1 MQRSQS
7 SGDTE
12 RRMPHALQEL
22 EDEAIHVIRECA
34 GTLERAA
41 ILFSGGKDSVVVAQ
55 LTIRAFHPAPC
66 PFPLLH
72 IDTGHN
78 FFETLEF
85 RDQFAARTGLQLIVK
100 RVQDS
105 IDRGTAKEE
114 QGPQPSRNAIQ
125 SVTLLEAI
133 KELKLDACLG
143 GARRDEEKARAK
155 ERFFS
160 HRSTFGNW
168 SPKTQRPEVW
178 EQYNTRKNHGENF
191 RVFPIS
197 NWTEE
202 DVYAYIKQH
211 QLPLPSLYFAHR
223 RDLVRRDGVLMA
235 KTPWLADLPG
245 DEPCQKLVRFRTVG
259 DATCTGAIESS
270 AETLDQVIAEVK
282 TFKLSERSTRADDRR
297 GDAAMERRKKEGY
310 F

>member
-1 MQRSQS
+1 MR
-7 SGDTE
+7 T
-12 RRMPHALQEL
+12 ALDEL

-55 LTIRAFHPAPC
+55 LAIRSFWPAPC

-78 FFETLEF
+78 FSETISF
-85 RDQFAARTGLQLIVK
+85 RDQFAELKGLELNVRT
-100 RVQDS
+100 VQDS

-125 SVTLLEAI
+125 AVTLLEAI

-168 SPKTQRPEVW
+168 SPKNQRPEVW
-178 EQYNTRKNHGENF
+178 EQYNKHKNHGENF

-202 DVYAYIKQH
+202 DVYSYIRLH
-211 QLPLPSLYFAHR
+211 HLPLPTLYFAHT
-223 RDLVRRDGVLMA
+223 RDLVLRDGVLMA

-245 DEPCQKLVRFRTVG
+245 DQAIRKKVRFRTVG
-259 DATCTGAIESS
+259 DATCTGAIESD
-270 AETLDQVIAEVK
+270 AETIDQVIDEVK